1 MIFCRSK
8 KAAERTMEHIL
19 PHIEKKLFL
28 KVNREK
34 TQVAYIGKVK
44 YLGYGFYVYKGEGR
58 LKVHPKSIR
67 KLKDKIRGITGRS
80 NGMSRSEEHTS
91 ELQSRPHLVCRLLLE
106 KNNEAVRVAGQGP

>member
-1 MIFCRSK
+1 L
-8 KAAERTMEHIL
+8 TNNN
-19 PHIEKKLFL
+19 IEKKLFL

-80 NGMSRSEEHTS
+80 NGMSIIERKSLCPNVSYCFCWAATVIF
-91 ELQSRPHLVCRLLLE
+91 LRLVIQSIYSG
-106 KNNEAVRVAGQGP
+106 N

>member
-1 MIFCRSK
+1 L
-8 KAAERTMEHIL
+8 TNNN
-19 PHIEKKLFL
+19 IEKKLFL

-80 NGMSRSEEHTS
+80 NGMSIIERKSLCPNVS
-91 ELQSRPHLVCRLLLE
+91 YCFCWAAIVIFLRLVIQSIYSG
-106 KNNEAVRVAGQGP
+106 N